1 MGLPN
6 IFTIFLC
13 VSRETQISTGCAMF
27 HVEHNADF
35 HIVSRETS
43 FQPFFMFHVKQKSPR
58 ETSTFHVEQFQLQGF
73 FLDRTENARKLS
85 RSGRM
90 LRNLNHNALFLRV
103 CCI

>member
-1 MGLPN
+1 
-6 IFTIFLC
+6 
-13 VSRETQISTGCAMF
+13 MF

-43 FQPFFMFHVKQKSPR
+43 FQSFFMFHVKQKNPR

-73 FLDRTENARKLS
+73 LFDRAENTRKFS

-90 LRNLNHNALFLRV
+90 LRDLNHNALFLRV